1 MVATCHMSHKASCRR
16 DAFVKVMQRPDF
28 FFFLLLFYLR
38 TTVCTQRY
46 SGQNLNAFQVWM
58 GYSEDMKQISPQ
70 AVGAIVEGKW
80 KRGSKSVY
88 PQIIQRQRYV
98 CAQVQSV
105 ALPVPLET
113 RPFYLSSSRTRG
125 NVGYA
130 TTAGRL
136 TVKNKRPFL
145 YSRCLFLV
153 NMSCCTQGALIS
165 AQKMSCIIFL
175 QRQK

>member
-1 MVATCHMSHKASCRR
+1 MVATCHMSHKKTSCRR
-16 DAFVKVMQRPDF
+16 DVFVKVMQRPDF
-28 FFFLLLFYLR
+28 FSSCFCFICAR
-38 TTVCTQRY
+38 PCVHNVTVV
-46 SGQNLNAFQVWM
+46 NAFQVWM
-58 GYSEDMKQISPQ
+58 GCSEDMKQISPQ
-70 AVGAIVEGKW
+70 VVGAIVEGKW

-153 NMSCCTQGALIS
+153 NMSCYTQGALIS
-165 AQKMSCIIFL
+165 AQKMSWIIFL
-175 QRQK
+175 